1 MSQFQ
6 SLDCR
11 ENIMTADQSV
21 ADKRLNYNYHLDKWG
36 EGGGGVHTLYTELL
50 NDNNNTMFTPQK

>member
-21 ADKRLNYNYHLDKWG
+21 ADKRLNYNYHLDGWG
-36 EGGGGVHTLYTELL
+36 EGGGELAWS
-50 NDNNNTMFTPQK
+50 NDANSLDLL